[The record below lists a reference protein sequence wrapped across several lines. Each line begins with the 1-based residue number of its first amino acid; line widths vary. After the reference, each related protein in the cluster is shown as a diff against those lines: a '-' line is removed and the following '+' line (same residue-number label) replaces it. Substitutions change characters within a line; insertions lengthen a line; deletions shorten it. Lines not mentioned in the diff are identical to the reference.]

1 MSLRRNWIAALFGAA
16 ALGTASTAI
25 ALSPEDQDSLRTLC
39 IRPLVWGGFETRDEI
54 YEAAHTYL
62 GEPKL
67 KPAEIKWIKTEIAR
81 QWSEKKTAEAT
92 WPTRTDFD
100 RLDDVFKA
108 LGSVGILALHNAGNS
123 QSDAHGDAGQ
133 VWHDRG
139 GRISG
144 LHGYIYYHGQ
154 DLERVVSDG
163 QLYIGFGVF
172 ESAQMAP
179 IEVARQAGAALK
191 KAGFTVAT
199 PVDDK
204 ERISITGIDWK
215 KRSPE

>member
-1 MSLRRNWIAALFGAA
+1 MSLFRKILATLFGAA
-16 ALGTASTAI
+16 ALGAVGTAL
-25 ALSPEDQDSLRTLC
+25 ALSPEDQASLRTDC

-54 YEAAHTYL
+54 YEAAHTHL

-67 KPAEIKWIKTEIAR
+67 KPAEVKWIRAEIAR
-81 QWSEKKTAEAT
+81 QWSEKKKAEAA

-100 RLDDVFKA
+100 RLDDAFKA
-108 LGSVGILALHNAGNS
+108 LDAKGVLALHNAGNT

-139 GRISG
+139 GRASG

-154 DLERVVSDG
+154 DLERVVADG

-172 ESAQMAP
+172 EGAHIAP
-179 IEVARQAGAALK
+179 IEIARIAADALK
-191 KAGFTVAT
+191 ATGFTIVVPA
-199 PVDDK
+199 DDK
-204 ERISITGIDWK
+204 ERIYITGIDWK